1 MTDDFEKSNRRERI
15 MTIVINF
22 TILLV
27 AVSIVAIII
36 SLI

>member
-1 MTDDFEKSNRRERI
+1 MIDNYEKSKRREKI
-15 MTIVINF
+15 LTIFINI
-22 TILLV
+22 TIFLV